1 MDEEKVKLFTQQIEQ
16 IKPGD
21 HKDELLLALMNY
33 TSKITN
39 EIQVTSLKNAREMA
53 IMSII
58 TNTGGVQQ

>member
-1 MDEEKVKLFTQQIEQ
+1 MNKEMIKLFTQKIES
-16 IKPGD
+16 IKPGE

-39 EIQVTSLKNAREMA
+39 EIQVTSLKSAREMA
-53 IMSII
+53 IMSMI